1 MSDEKQGVPRSPTE
15 EEKIFLET
23 RRREEIENLGADVD
37 DEEGVVEV
45 PVGIYIEKPKKLA
58 KWELMKREMKKI
70 RTRKSP
76 KGPKSRKSSPK
87 GRKAEISDDERST
100 EDQEDEIDPDAEEKD
115 YDDVEESEEDEAEK
129 EAKKEREKQAKR
141 EWDEALGA
149 KKKGKLGPDEMY
161 EEGVDIDVVKAQVP
175 YFPELEVF
183 GSEGADI
190 MAEMPEF
197 WKKRLGQ
204 VPYARRR
211 VRRSTKFGYTG
222 AVKLKK
228 TKLGFVP
235 VSRRDDTAPPLVGVG
250 EEFIYEEIPE
260 EDLLEAQEKYRAQAV
275 EQHGGNPEDVQI
287 PYELKETRRIVDLEK
302 KTTEELLDICRE
314 RKLKCAKLIKEFDAK
329 YGDGTGDE
337 DGNEE
342 NEELQTLKRK
352 AFRRAVILKIE
363 NSLKGEILAKRTP
376 RSPKRTPLRAS
387 PKKRTRQ
394 NPYNAKYP
402 IGTRVQFNDRDGK
415 IRKGP
420 VINFAEPG
428 ITVFADKTEF
438 KVRYENK
445 TLKIIS
451 KAPSEKSEVKK
462 EPSSEYEETYMKFV
476 TKTPSKND
484 IYKMKDVPREMR
496 ERVVE
501 VYVELL
507 KEIRGISSE
516 EKGPS
521 EKVGGFSMVKP
532 VPWDEYYENN
542 FVAWRWQTYS
552 GAVASNLDLKAISE
566 FVKEESARQ
575 KDFDS
580 LLALVLENLENDIT
594 EETTAND
601 VIRGFNIVGKQRHY
615 TPFEARFIEIFQ
627 KLNNEHLRETSRI
640 PTVPAYRDKE
650 RIAYFK
656 KIKMAK
662 KAGLR
667 GKIEKPRQKYFPD
680 VEAQIPDVKGEKLA
694 KMIDESIREYIK
706 VTPDID
712 ESLFINQQIREGLET
727 YDQEVLRSMFD
738 LENLD
743 NMKKL
748 HSDYQKQYDE
758 EYAKYQASLEELQAK
773 GKVNNVNDDDIIE
786 EVKNYEEIIYLNHGR
801 GKNVYTYLRKVLVP
815 HIFMYG
821 PIAAHAKFFRAKL
834 ANGMFQFPA
843 LVSANIAHYL
853 PEFVMGIHNH
863 TEDEIDY
870 LFEDDPWETLASSI
884 VEVTSLT
891 VASFMDSYAAILN
904 PTRRKEYNNNL
915 SRLWQ
920 VGDPLVKILVQV
932 VPACQRQTGTGRRP
946 VVKNGKYVYRV
957 TGRGANKRREM
968 VMEDIPEGDL
978 VICFA
983 NDKFSCHS
991 VEEIATAIAK
1001 SKGGEAIN
1009 IQTGKPYPKDFI
1021 ERFLQQHRKIVDGIS
1036 APDDTEASEPL
1047 PKTPEIKPK
1056 TAARREEKKRHVPV
1070 KGKKFKEVTGLLLVG
1085 EQIDHIAGYMNEL
1098 EIPLQGENTLI
1109 VDLKNEDS
1117 DDTEV
1122 PNVAII
1128 SFDIGSDDSSLEM
1141 ENLAEQIDSISTEK
1155 DIYVLGVGKN
1165 ITGKIKTITGARIKK
1180 LKQSKRVKQIFY
1192 SEQKEENILDAFI
1205 DVVIDVEGIKVR
1217 GAPEVEN
1224 DEVPEFETSVP
1235 APSGAEE
1242 RKLSSFN
1249 PSKIQEG
1256 IAPIWTPRRGW
1267 RYSASPKVTKK
1278 SKKVKIVTPPKKE
1291 RSKVTKKK

>member
-1 MSDEKQGVPRSPTE
+1 MSDEKQTPTE

-23 RRREEIENLGADVD
+23 RRREESENV
-37 DEEGVVEV
+37 GVKDGEKDIVEV
-45 PVGIYIEKPKKLA
+45 PVGVYIEKPKKLA

-76 KGPKSRKSSPK
+76 KGRKSASSRSPK
-87 GRKAEISDDERST
+87 GRKPDISDDEKST
-100 EDQEDEIDPDAEEKD
+100 EEREDEIDIDAEEKD
-115 YDDVEESEEDEAEK
+115 YDDVEESEDEVAE
-129 EAKKEREKQAKR
+129 EEKKEREKQAKR

-161 EEGVDIDVVKAQVP
+161 EEGIDIDVVKAKIP

-204 VPYARRR
+204 VPYAKRR
-211 VRRSTKFGYTG
+211 VQRSTKFGYTG

-228 TKLGFVP
+228 TKLGFIP

-260 EDLLEAQEKYRAQAV
+260 DELLEAQEKYRKEYV
-275 EQHGGNPEDVQI
+275 EQNGGNPEDVQI
-287 PYELKETRRIVDLEK
+287 PYELKETQRIVDLEK

-314 RKLKCAKLIKEFDAK
+314 RKLKCAKLIKEYDAK
-329 YGDGTGDE
+329 YEDGTEDDE
-337 DGNEE
+337 I
-342 NEELQTLKRK
+342 QTLKRK

-363 NSLKGEILAKRTP
+363 NSLKGEILAKRSP
-376 RSPKRTPLRAS
+376 RSLTPRAS
-387 PKKRTRQ
+387 PKKRIRQ

-402 IGTRVQFNDRDGK
+402 IGTRVQFVDRDGK
-415 IRKGP
+415 SRKGP
-420 VINFAEPG
+420 VIRFAEPG
-428 ITVFADKTEF
+428 ITVFSDKTEF

-451 KAPSEKSEVKK
+451 KKSGVKK
-462 EPSSEYEETYMKFV
+462 EPSSEYEGKYMKFV
-476 TKTPSKND
+476 TKSPSKND

-507 KEIRGISSE
+507 KEIRGLVPD
-516 EKGPS
+516 EKEGPS

-542 FVAWRWQTYS
+542 FIAWRWQTYS
-552 GAVASNLDLKAISE
+552 GVVASNLDLEAIST
-566 FVKEESARQ
+566 FVKEESVIQ

-580 LLALVLENLENDIT
+580 LLALVLANLEDNIT

-627 KLNNEHLRETSRI
+627 KLNNEHLRDTSRI

-656 KIKMAK
+656 KLKTAK
-662 KAGLR
+662 KAGL
-667 GKIEKPRQKYFPD
+667 KIKIKKPRKKYFPD
-680 VEAQIPDVKGEKLA
+680 VEAQIPDVKGAKLA
-694 KMIDESIREYIK
+694 KMIEESIREYIK

-712 ESLFINQQIREGLET
+712 ESLFINQEIKKGLEK
-727 YDQEVLRSMFD
+727 YDQEVLRAMFD

-743 NMKKL
+743 TMKKL
-748 HSDYQKQYDE
+748 HSDYQKQYEE

-773 GKVNNVNDDDIIE
+773 GKVNNVDEGNIIE
-786 EVKNYEEIIYLNHGR
+786 EVKKYEEIIYLNHGR

-821 PIAAHAKFFRAKL
+821 PIAVHAKFFRAKL

-863 TEDEIDY
+863 TDDEIDY

-884 VEVTSLT
+884 IEVTSLT
-891 VASFMDSYAAILN
+891 VSSFMDSYAAILK
-904 PTRRKEYNNNL
+904 PTKRKEYNNNL
-915 SRLWQ
+915 SKLWQ

-932 VPACQRQTGTGRRP
+932 VPACKRQTGTGRRP
-946 VVKNGKYVYRV
+946 AVKNGKYVYRV
-957 TGRGANKRREM
+957 TGRGASKRREM

-991 VEEIATAIAK
+991 VEEIATAIVK
-1001 SKGGEAIN
+1001 SKGDNPIN
-1009 IQTGKPYPKDFI
+1009 IQTGRPYPKDFI
-1021 ERFLQQHRKIVDGIS
+1021 ERFLQQHRKIVDAIS
-1036 APDDTEASEPL
+1036 IVPDDTEASEAL
-1047 PKTPEIKPK
+1047 PKTPEMKPK
-1056 TAARREEKKRHVPV
+1056 TATRVREEKRRHVPV

-1085 EQIDHIAGYMNEL
+1085 EQIDHIASYMNEL

-1128 SFDIGSDDSSLEM
+1128 SFDLGSNDDVKEM

-1165 ITGKIKTITGARIKK
+1165 ITGKVKTITGARIKK

-1224 DEVPEFETSVP
+1224 DEVDALPE
-1235 APSGAEE
+1235 
-1242 RKLSSFN
+1242 FN
-1249 PSKIQEG
+1249 PSKVQEG

-1267 RYSASPKVTKK
+1267 RYSTSPKVTKKVTKK
-1278 SKKVKIVTPPKKE
+1278 SKKVKIVTPPKKTE
-1291 RSKVTKKK
+1291 ISSPRKSKTKGQKKTRK